1 MSFHILYFF
10 NSLSIINLMKEK
22 VLRIDV
28 IDNVILKNLMQ
39 NAKTQY

>member
-1 MSFHILYFF
+1 
-10 NSLSIINLMKEK
+10 MKEK

>member
-1 MSFHILYFF
+1 
-10 NSLSIINLMKEK
+10 MKEK
-22 VLRIDV
+22 VLRIDC